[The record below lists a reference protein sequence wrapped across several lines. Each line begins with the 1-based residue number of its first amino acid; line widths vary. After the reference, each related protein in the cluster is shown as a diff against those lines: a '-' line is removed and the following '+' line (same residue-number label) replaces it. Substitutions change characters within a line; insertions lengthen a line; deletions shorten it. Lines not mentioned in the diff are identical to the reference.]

1 MHPSRTDWIRLQFET
16 NFFGLME
23 VTNAVLPH
31 MRSKRKGT
39 LVNMGSRSAWK
50 PEVPVS
56 ENCATGIEEYVDHGN
71 CSVYRALFGVQSSG
85 SRSVAVTSGI
95 VSAS

>member
-1 MHPSRTDWIRLQFET
+1 MRPSRTDWIRLQFET

-31 MRSKRKGT
+31 MRS
-39 LVNMGSRSAWK
+39 
-50 PEVPVS
+50 VS